1 MRTEFTY
8 NITLWLVSLHHHV
21 TTQSRSWTS
30 YCAIIFPSNFDDRRP
45 SPKCHTSPPPNPW
58 GRGGERRL
66 NSESYIAV
74 RWRNLVIY
82 AFLQKFRFLRK
93 LAAKSHGTVN
103 SSMHIVDMHCS
114 LFWVRSFNFSSLKW
128 GIDRLNTTHRLLSFT
143 SMQYT
148 ENFTLWQS
156 KS

>member
-8 NITLWLVSLHHHV
+8 NINLWLVSLHHHV

-30 YCAIIFPSNFDDRRP
+30 YCAIIFPSNFDDRWP